1 MRHTL
6 GRRPF
11 VRPLATSPSIVTILT
26 YPTVTTHTK
35 HATEIVR
42 ELDLGKY
49 DAIVTMSG
57 DGLIYEVLNGLAEHK
72 NPVEAL
78 RTPITPIP
86 TGSGNGLS
94 LNLLG
99 LKEGTDVS
107 LAAVNAI
114 KGNSE

>member
-1 MRHTL
+1 MYIDESTD
-6 GRRPF
+6 
-11 VRPLATSPSIVTILT
+11 
-26 YPTVTTHTK
+26 TTHHK
-35 HATEIVR
+35 HATDIAR
-42 ELDLGKY
+42 ELELGKY

-57 DGLIYEVLNGLAEHK
+57 DGLVYEVLNVLAEHK
-72 NPVEAL
+72 SPREAL
-78 RTPITPIP
+78 KTPITPIP

-114 KGNSE
+114 KGTL